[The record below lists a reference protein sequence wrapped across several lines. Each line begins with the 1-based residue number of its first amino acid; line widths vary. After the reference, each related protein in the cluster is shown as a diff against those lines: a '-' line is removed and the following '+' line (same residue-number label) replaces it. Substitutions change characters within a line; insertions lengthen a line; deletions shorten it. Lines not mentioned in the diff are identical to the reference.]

1 MDLNTLTLATTIVA
15 LAEIG
20 DKTQLLSLMLA
31 NRYKQHHWP
40 IIGGILLATLLN
52 HALAAWLGS
61 ALSGLVS
68 PEVLRW
74 VLGGGFIALGLWL
87 LIPDKLDDDDNT
99 PVTHNPWKIL
109 TVTTTLFFIAEMGD
123 KTQVA
128 TVALGARYDDLFSVV
143 IGTTVGMLLANAPAV
158 WLGKRFTR
166 WLPVRWVHAIA
177 AVLFVAIGVGTLM
190 I

>member
-1 MDLNTLTLATTIVA
+1 
-15 LAEIG
+15 
-20 DKTQLLSLMLA
+20 
-31 NRYKQHHWP
+31 
-40 IIGGILLATLLN
+40 
-52 HALAAWLGS
+52 
-61 ALSGLVS
+61 
-68 PEVLRW
+68 
-74 VLGGGFIALGLWL
+74 
-87 LIPDKLDDDDNT
+87 
-99 PVTHNPWKIL
+99 
-109 TVTTTLFFIAEMGD
+109 MGD